1 MSERERKWL
10 IEPNTRAEGTTELIV
25 RAGPWTTGEFV
36 VPAAEADRLREAIK
50 RHRDELDEAARSG
63 TKRDRDDVDNDLYN
77 AALGDTPDE

>member
-36 VPAAEADRLREAIK
+36 VPAADADQLREAL
-50 RHRDELDEAARSG
+50 REMVRQHPCHHPEGSQRQFCACCVAR
-63 TKRDRDDVDNDLYN
+63 T
-77 AALGDTPDE
+77 ALGDTPDE